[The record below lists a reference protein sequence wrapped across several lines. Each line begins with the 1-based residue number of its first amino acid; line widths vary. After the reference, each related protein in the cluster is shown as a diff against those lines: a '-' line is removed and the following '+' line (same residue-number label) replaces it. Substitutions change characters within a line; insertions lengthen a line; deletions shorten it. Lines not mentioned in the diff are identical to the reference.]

1 MLGTSTSNFA
11 DNDSI
16 FPAVNEG
23 TSAPLPCIVEL
34 LGCDG
39 VPVSGGSTA
48 SPNADNNSSVTR
60 SVNPFCTMKVVPFAP
75 LNGTGSTTTKS
86 SSVGEERRWPFKS
99 KTSSPRWNKVR
110 DLGTYQR
117 GDLLRI
123 TVHLHRSPSSNTS
136 TTSASS
142 SPGASARADTDQSE
156 PVARTNLVL
165 ADVEVGVVYTVLVPA
180 LPADVA
186 GGRNSILNGSRESYS
201 SLVAQKE
208 SPPLVLTLRLIP
220 PRAARKTLF
229 IIRHGER
236 YESMGKDTHVD

>member
-23 TSAPLPCIVEL
+23 ASAPLPCIVEL

-48 SPNADNNSSVTR
+48 SPNADNNSVTR

-75 LNGTGSTTTKS
+75 LGGTGSTTTRS

-99 KTSSPRWNKVR
+99 KTTSPRWNKVR

-136 TTSASS
+136 ITSASS
-142 SPGASARADTDQSE
+142 SPGASASADTDQSE
-156 PVARTNLVL
+156 PVARTDLVL
-165 ADVEVGVVYTVLVPA
+165 ADVEVGVVYTVLVPV

-186 GGRNSILNGSRESYS
+186 GGRSSKLTGSCESYS

-208 SPPLVLTLRLIP
+208 TPPFVLTLRLIP

-236 YESMGKDTHVD
+236 YAY